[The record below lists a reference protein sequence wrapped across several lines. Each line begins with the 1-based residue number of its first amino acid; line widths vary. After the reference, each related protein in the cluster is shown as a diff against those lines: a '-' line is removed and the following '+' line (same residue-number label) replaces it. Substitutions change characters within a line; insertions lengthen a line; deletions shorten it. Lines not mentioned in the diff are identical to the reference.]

1 MAAIKQ
7 FDALTYDDV
16 LLVPQ
21 YSDIES
27 RKEIDISSQLGKLDT
42 LTLPIFASPMDTVC
56 EDEMALAMMFHGG
69 MGIVHRYMDIQSQ
82 IKVLDKVFKT
92 SIQNQYLDKH
102 SELKTKDHV
111 MLVGVAVGATGDY
124 LERAQE
130 CVKAGATLVC
140 IDVAHG
146 HHIHVKRAIE
156 SLKRNLPGDI
166 QLMAGNVATKQAFD
180 DLADWGAEIIR
191 CNIGGGSICTT
202 RVETGHGVPGLE
214 TVIDCSR
221 SHHAQA
227 GNVKIVADGGIKNAG
242 DIVKAMA
249 AGADFVMLGSLL
261 AGHDEAPGRL
271 FQTTD
276 GSRKEY
282 RGMASVEAQLAAGRK
297 PSSLEGIASSVPS
310 KGPVHDTLE
319 YLENNIR
326 SGFSYTGARN
336 IQELREKAVFV
347 RQTNAGQVES
357 SAHILKR

>member
-27 RKEIDISSQLGKLDT
+27 RKEVDISGQLSKLDK
-42 LTLPIFASPMDTVC
+42 LELPIFASPMDTVC
-56 EDEMALAMMFHGG
+56 AANMGVAMTFHGG
-69 MGIVHRYMDIQSQ
+69 MGIIHRYMDIQSQ
-82 IKVLDKVFKT
+82 VSSVDQVFKS

-102 SELKTKDHV
+102 PTLRGKDHI
-111 MLVGVAVGATGDY
+111 LLLGVAVGATGDY
-124 LERAQE
+124 LERAQA

-146 HHIHVKRAIE
+146 HHVHVRRAIE
-156 SLKRNLPGDI
+156 NLKKNLPGDI
-166 QLMAGNVATKQAFD
+166 QLMAGNVATKQGFD

-221 SHHAQA
+221 SHHAQS
-227 GNVKIVADGGIKNAG
+227 GNVKIVADGGIKSAG

-261 AGHDEAPGRL
+261 AGHDEAPGKL

-297 PSSLEGIASSVPS
+297 PSSLEGIVSSVPS
-310 KGPVHDTLE
+310 RGPVHDTLE

>member
-27 RKEIDISSQLGKLDT
+27 RKEVDISGQLSKLDK
-42 LTLPIFASPMDTVC
+42 LELPIFASPMDTVC
-56 EDEMALAMMFHGG
+56 AANMGVAMTFHGG
-69 MGIVHRYMDIQSQ
+69 MGIIHRYMDIQSQ
-82 IKVLDKVFKT
+82 VSSVDQVFKS

-102 SELKTKDHV
+102 PTLRGKDHI
-111 MLVGVAVGATGDY
+111 LLLGVAVGATGDY
-124 LERAQE
+124 LERAQA

-146 HHIHVKRAIE
+146 HHVHVRRAIE
-156 SLKRNLPGDI
+156 NLKKSLPGDI
-166 QLMAGNVATKQAFD
+166 QLMAGNVATKQGFD

-221 SHHAQA
+221 SHHAQS
-227 GNVKIVADGGIKNAG
+227 GNVKIVADGGIKSAG

-261 AGHDEAPGRL
+261 AGHDEAPGKL

-297 PSSLEGIASSVPS
+297 PASLEGIVSSVPS
-310 KGPVHDTLE
+310 RGPVHDTLE